1 MINVIIADDQKL
13 VREGIRMLLSLYKEV
28 KIIGEATNSIE
39 LLNLM
44 KNKLPD
50 VVLMDVRMPLMAGIE
65 CTKIIKNLHK
75 SVKIIILTSFN
86 DDEYIF
92 DSINYGA
99 DGYLLK
105 DAGSDYIFNAIKS
118 VYNGEMFLDPK
129 VTLKVVNAFKSIKS
143 STYTALQDI
152 LNDFNLLT
160 PREKEVAT
168 LVAEGKNNKE
178 ICKILFLT
186 EGTVKNYVT
195 KILDKLNLNS
205 RTELAVLV
213 NKIF

>member
-1 MINVIIADDQKL
+1 MINIIIADDQKL
-13 VREGIRMLLSLYKEV
+13 VREGIRMLLSLYTEV
-28 KIIGEATNSIE
+28 KIIGEATNGIE

-44 KNKLPD
+44 KNELPD
-50 VVLMDVRMPLMAGIE
+50 VVLMDVRMPLMNGIE
-65 CTKIIKNLHK
+65 CTKIIKNLYK
-75 SVKIIILTSFN
+75 TVKIIILTSFN
-86 DDEYIF
+86 NDEYIF
-92 DSINYGA
+92 DSINSGA

-129 VTLKVVNAFKSIKS
+129 VTLKVVNAFKSINS
-143 STYTALQDI
+143 STSTPLQDI
-152 LNDFNLLT
+152 INDFNLLT

-178 ICKILFLT
+178 ICKTLFLT

-213 NKIF
+213 NKIC

>member
-1 MINVIIADDQKL
+1 MINIIIADDQKL
-13 VREGIRMLLSLYKEV
+13 VREGIKMLLSLYTEV
-28 KIIGEATNSIE
+28 KIIGEATNGIE

-44 KNKLPD
+44 KNELPD
-50 VVLMDVRMPLMAGIE
+50 VVLMDVRMPLMNGIE
-65 CTKIIKNLHK
+65 CTKIIKNSYK
-75 SVKIIILTSFN
+75 TVKIIILTSFN
-86 DDEYIF
+86 NDEYIF
-92 DSINYGA
+92 DSINSGA

-129 VTLKVVNAFKSIKS
+129 VTLKVVNAFKSINS
-143 STYTALQDI
+143 STSTPLQDI
-152 LNDFNLLT
+152 INDFNLLT

-178 ICKILFLT
+178 ICKTLFLT

-213 NKIF
+213 NKIC